1 LRLPSTSLSTVLR
14 RRRVFWVS
22 MLMMPT
28 PSNIAVV
35 SFDSTS
41 FFCEGEIILK
51 QEHNTSPKFYTQ
63 DPKEKE
69 SYRLVPGSHV
79 HLLLQP
85 LPPLPPSVAT
95 TGTKLPLH
103 AVMDPQT

>member
-1 LRLPSTSLSTVLR
+1 MALGLGVLF
-14 RRRVFWVS
+14 VKGS
-22 MLMMPT
+22 
-28 PSNIAVV
+28 I
-35 SFDSTS
+35 S

-51 QEHNTSPKFYTQ
+51 QEHSTSPEFYTQ

-69 SYRLVPGSHV
+69 SYRLVLGSHV

-85 LPPLPPSVAT
+85 SPSPPLLPSVAT
-95 TGTKLPLH
+95 TGTKIPLH